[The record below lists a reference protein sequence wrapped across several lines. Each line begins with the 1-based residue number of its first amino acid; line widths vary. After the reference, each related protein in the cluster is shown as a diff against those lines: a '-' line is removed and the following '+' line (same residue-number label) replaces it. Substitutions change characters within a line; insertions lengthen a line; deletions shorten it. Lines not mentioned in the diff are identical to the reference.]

1 LPGRNGRCYA
11 FAPFP
16 CGSTDTTLA
25 DPHQLTDHE
34 GTFLSLVLRIQPT
47 TAYQVTKIYEASPVN
62 NFNTS
67 KGKIYPLIR
76 RLTER
81 GLLSKQLV
89 EGDGRGTEALLC
101 TRVGET
107 AVRAWVRQIRDTHVL
122 LDDPLRTKV
131 QSFGLLTREEQIAWI
146 AEAKARLHGKLNEL
160 EQYRSEVDAPFKD
173 FLHDNAV
180 STTRARLDWLDRMLI
195 GIVGS
200 ASRD

>member
-1 LPGRNGRCYA
+1 MLCFRTNSRP
-11 FAPFP
+11 
-16 CGSTDTTLA
+16 TDAILA
-25 DPHQLTDHE
+25 DAPHQLTDHE

-101 TRVGET
+101 TRAGEK
-107 AVRAWVRQIRDTHVL
+107 AVRA
-122 LDDPLRTKV
+122 
-131 QSFGLLTREEQIAWI
+131 
-146 AEAKARLHGKLNEL
+146 
-160 EQYRSEVDAPFKD
+160 
-173 FLHDNAV
+173 
-180 STTRARLDWLDRMLI
+180 
-195 GIVGS
+195 
-200 ASRD
+200 

>member
-1 LPGRNGRCYA
+1 MA
-11 FAPFP
+11 DAPH
-16 CGSTDTTLA
+16 S
-25 DPHQLTDHE
+25 LTDHE

-81 GLLSKQLV
+81 GLLAKQLV

-101 TRVGET
+101 TKEGEK

-131 QSFGLLTREEQIAWI
+131 QSFGLLTKEEQIAWI
-146 AEAKARLHGKLNEL
+146 AEAKALLHGKLAEL
-160 EQYRSEVDAPFKD
+160 EAYRSEVDVPHKD

-180 STTRARLDWLDRMLI
+180 SMTRARLDWLDRMLI
-195 GIVGS
+195 GIVGG
-200 ASRD
+200 